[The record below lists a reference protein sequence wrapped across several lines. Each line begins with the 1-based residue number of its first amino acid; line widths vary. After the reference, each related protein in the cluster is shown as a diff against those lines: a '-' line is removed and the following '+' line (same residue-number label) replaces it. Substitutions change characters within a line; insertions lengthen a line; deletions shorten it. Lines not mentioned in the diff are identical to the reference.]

1 MGYWP
6 IVEDLIDN
14 ADIFLL
20 ILDARMPDLS
30 RNKELERK
38 MIQKN
43 KEYVQVFNKID
54 LVNENTIKKL
64 RKEYPDS
71 FFVSGT
77 KNLGIGK
84 LRRHLHILGKRLKI
98 ESPRIAVIGYPNL
111 GKSAVINALARRARA
126 LVADMPN
133 TTKGVQWVNAGGLRI
148 LDSPGV
154 IPYEDKSNKLVL
166 LGSKHPEKIKN
177 PIKIAL
183 EIIEMFVGSN
193 KSALENSYKIKIAP
207 LTDSYSIF
215 LEIGKKRG
223 FLKKGGEVEE
233 NKTAITI
240 VKDWQKGKLIL

>member
-1 MGYWP
+1 M
-6 IVEDLIDN
+6 IDN

-20 ILDARMPDLS
+20 VLDARMPELS

-43 KEYVQVFNKID
+43 KEYLQVFNKID
-54 LVNENTIKKL
+54 LVNEKTIKEL
-64 RKEYPDS
+64 REKYPGS

-84 LRRHLHILGKRLKI
+84 LRLHLHILAKRLKI

-111 GKSAVINALARRARA
+111 GKSAIINALARRARA
-126 LVADMPN
+126 LVADMPH
-133 TTKGVQWVNAGGLRI
+133 TTKGVQWINAGGLRI

-154 IPYEDKSNKLVL
+154 IPYEDKSSKLVL
-166 LGSKHPEKIKN
+166 LGSKHPEKIIN

-183 EIIEMFVGSN
+183 EILEMFISSN
-193 KSALENSYKIKIAP
+193 KKALEESYKIKIVP
-207 LTDSYSIF
+207 LTDPYDIF

-240 VKDWQKGKLIL
+240 IKDWQKGKLIL